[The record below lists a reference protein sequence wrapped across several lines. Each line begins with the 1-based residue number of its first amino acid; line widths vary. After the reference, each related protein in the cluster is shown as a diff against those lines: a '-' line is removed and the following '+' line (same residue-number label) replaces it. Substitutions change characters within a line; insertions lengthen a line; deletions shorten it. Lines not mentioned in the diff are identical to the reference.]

1 MHPRYMSKVIT
12 VESEPTNDY
21 VMCGGS
27 GGLSGDVCERAFVS
41 DSFVCVCVCIC
52 IYIYIYVYVYIYIYI
67 YIYGTMHTCAFT
79 CMCMCR

>member
-41 DSFVCVCVCIC
+41 DSVVCVCMHMHIHIRLCLC
-52 IYIYIYVYVYIYIYI
+52 VYIWHYA
-67 YIYGTMHTCAFT
+67 H
-79 CMCMCR
+79 MCVYMYVHVQVTVSV